1 MKFYISTCI
10 LKHVYNTGDCV
21 VLHLL
26 GLEAWTL
33 SRLGAADVGCPLFR
47 LRQRLED
54 STVLGGPERE
64 GHELN
69 VTPELGLPVW
79 ALPPLAPSGLM

>member
-1 MKFYISTCI
+1 MKFHISTCI

-33 SRLGAADVGCPLFR
+33 SRLGAADVGCPLSR

-54 STVLGGPERE
+54 STVLEGPERE

-79 ALPPLAPSGLM
+79 ALPPLAPSGFM